1 MTPIDRRG
9 FLLAGAGMLASAGSA
24 LSAGRPAGGLDLAD
38 EADRLTAM
46 MRIQSRLD
54 GRDAPWW
61 YFGRIYGVLPGR
73 APVPLVRFEGTEIIR
88 LTLTPDGEYAATGVT
103 TSFFQDF
110 HSKSVLEQMVNP
122 VTGRE
127 VRVVPNQIGGTG
139 EAAAYYSVR
148 GVRPG
153 RVLPGDWEGSG
164 LLLTWDYYGDTLWMS
179 HDRTYP
185 PGIPQPMGESS
196 VMRADRRDL
205 HALDRAFVP
214 ASFSSTY
221 FAPWPRWMEM
231 DGQPGHVI
239 WHADGIKLDSVADM
253 PDHFRGWMEQQY
265 PERLA
270 ARPWQPA
277 TN

>member
-1 MTPIDRRG
+1 MVSIDRRS
-9 FLLAGAGMLASAGSA
+9 FLLAGAGVLASTGGA
-24 LSAGRPAGGLDLAD
+24 LAAGRPAGGLDLAD

-88 LTLTPDGEYAATGVT
+88 LTPTPAGEYAATGVT

-110 HSKSVLEQMVNP
+110 HSKAVLEEMVNP
-122 VTGRE
+122 VTGRP
-127 VRVVPNQIGGTG
+127 VRVIPNQIGGTS
-139 EAAAYYSVR
+139 EAAAYYSTR

-153 RVLPGDWEGSG
+153 RVAPADWPESG
-164 LLLTWDYYGDTLWMS
+164 LLLTWDYHGDMLWMS

-196 VMRADRRDL
+196 VMRVDSRDL
-205 HALDRAFVP
+205 HALDRPFVP

-239 WHADGIKLDSVADM
+239 WHADGIKLDSVAGL
-253 PDHFRGWMEQQY
+253 PAHFRGWMEDRF

-277 TN
+277 VN